1 MTKLKKTKLSFA
13 FSLLVLF
20 LTASLFW
27 NCEAER
33 EFMHNNTKNNN
44 EITFEQFKNET
55 GLVNFKTKIKVNTTI
70 SNSLLR
76 TTNGSYELSDFNI
89 STDIIKKLE
98 TYNIKSYTFRIFP
111 KVATIETEKSIF
123 NLTLVRINGIW
134 KATIIEFKP
143 NESNLERIRQGLTE
157 KIEGKVAVLY
167 DGTYENNNFQV
178 NTDGCVLVTIT
189 VMTCVGCTGECDAN
203 DAEGCPQGICSID
216 TSSFFWCADLGDS
229 GGGFFGVAP
238 GDSGGTMPGGGIGNG
253 DTDIFYDNTNP
264 ANEDPRPILVN
275 TKDTSIEGILIDEDD
290 ILPCEQL
297 ANISD
302 PTKINV
308 AEQIE
313 WLTEKINDP
322 NNKTEHG
329 FTTDKRLN
337 ADGETYN
344 YENIQVSSP
353 YETSIDFQPDDYRIG
368 AGHMHP
374 PVKGIPMYSFGDVNV
389 LLDFY
394 DGASPT
400 RKDEVF
406 HVLVVKNKQTNL
418 IETYCILIDNIT
430 TFRNAI
436 NSKLNNPVNQSL
448 NLEAKIKEQHDLQKI
463 LYKNKNQ
470 NQLEISF
477 LQQFSNF
484 GISLYKADTN
494 LKWSKLELENNNG
507 SGLQTVPTPCN

>member
-98 TYNIKSYTFRIFP
+98 ANNIKSYTFRIYP
-111 KVATIETEKSIF
+111 KESTLETEKSIF
-123 NLTLVRINGIW
+123 NLTLVRINNIW

-143 NESNLERIRQGLTE
+143 TESNLERIRQGLTE

-189 VMTCVGCTGECDAN
+189 VITCVGCTGSSDAN
-203 DAEGCPQGICSID
+203 DPEGCPQGICSID

-229 GGGFFGVAP
+229 GGGFFGIAP
-238 GDSGGTMPGGGIGNG
+238 GDGVGTMPGGGIGNG

-275 TKDTSIEGILIDEDD
+275 TKDTSIDGILIDEDD

-297 ANISD
+297 KKLGEINNDNNLTPNLKNNIDDVKQFASENFPHEVMYNLIKDGYGNYGVSSLQISQTTNSAKPRVGPGFYGGIHSHWWRLYGMFSWSDVYSLKRYYDNTLNTNKSEVVLLLAAKECLTCSNVIVYAIKISD
-302 PTKINV
+302 
-308 AEQIE
+308 
-313 WLTEKINDP
+313 
-322 NNKTEHG
+322 
-329 FTTDKRLN
+329 
-337 ADGETYN
+337 
-344 YENIQVSSP
+344 
-353 YETSIDFQPDDYRIG
+353 
-368 AGHMHP
+368 
-374 PVKGIPMYSFGDVNV
+374 
-389 LLDFY
+389 
-394 DGASPT
+394 
-400 RKDEVF
+400 
-406 HVLVVKNKQTNL
+406 
-418 IETYCILIDNIT
+418 IT
-430 TFRNAI
+430 TFNQKIAADLNNDGI
-436 NSKLNNPVNQSL
+436 NLKEKIKAADDKFFEKLNL
-448 NLEAKIKEQHDLQKI
+448 NMNSQDLEKVFLENFENSGIK
-463 LYKNKNQ
+463 
-470 NQLEISF
+470 
-477 LQQFSNF
+477 
-484 GISLYKADTN
+484 LYKAQDDTYTN
-494 LKWSKLELENNNG
+494 WDELSLSGNPVDPILKS
-507 SGLQTVPTPCN
+507 PCN